1 MSNSKATAKVSGV
14 VVIRALGIV
23 ASLLGLSCAQS
34 VRAQDISLQ
43 SCRGLATI
51 EASAGQRRLR
61 FVVDTGAT
69 SSLLNAKSFPVGDAT
84 RVVMHS
90 WNGASSANGR
100 EARISDLAIGGHH
113 LNAMSFLAVDLSDLE
128 RECGKEIDGIMGA
141 DLIRRLGL
149 EIDLKKRVARFA
161 GDTREQ
167 ANEFTDLSKQLERCS
182 AAFNRS
188 DEKAFGDCLDPEVAL
203 VVSGKDYRGRDAV
216 LQYFDDEYFANGRS
230 ATISID
236 SSAYHTAGEVV
247 WIEYELSIRFDNR
260 VIQERGTALFEKS
273 GAQWLMVNLHHSITR
288 EE

>member
-1 MSNSKATAKVSGV
+1 MSNGKAAAKASRVG
-14 VVIRALGIV
+14 VIRALGIL
-23 ASLLGLSCAQS
+23 ASLLALSRAQI
-34 VRAQDISLQ
+34 VRAQDVPLD
-43 SCRGLATI
+43 SCKALATI
-51 EASAGQRRLR
+51 EATASQRRLR
-61 FVVDTGAT
+61 FLLDTGAT

-100 EARISDLAIGGHH
+100 EAGISDLAIGGHH

-161 GDTREQ
+161 ADTREQ
-167 ANEFTDLSKQLERCS
+167 AREFTDLSKQIERCS

-203 VVSGKDYRGRDAV
+203 VVSGKDYHGRDEV
-216 LQYFDDEYFANGRS
+216 LQYFDDQYFASGRS
-230 ATISID
+230 ATMSIN
-236 SSAYHTAGEVV
+236 SLEYHAAGEVS
-247 WIEYELSIRFDNR
+247 WIEFEISNRFHDRAIR
-260 VIQERGTALFEKS
+260 ERGTALFEKS
-273 GAQWLMVNLHHSITR
+273 GAKWLVVDLHHSIVR
-288 EE
+288 ED